1 MWWGEGVGIGQQIEV
16 KKCQHEKESV
26 KKLGSIANIFHG
38 WFLTRV
44 ALNTVLPKKILIG
57 SVIFSIETDHKVK

>member
-44 ALNTVLPKKILIG
+44 ALNTVLPKKILISYW
-57 SVIFSIETDHKVK
+57 SVKAL